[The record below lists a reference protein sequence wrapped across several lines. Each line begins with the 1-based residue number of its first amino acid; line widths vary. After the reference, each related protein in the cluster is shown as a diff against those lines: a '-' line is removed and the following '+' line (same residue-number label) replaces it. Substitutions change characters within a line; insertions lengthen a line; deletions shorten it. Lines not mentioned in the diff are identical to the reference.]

1 MTPTQIAVVR
11 RTWAQVAP
19 AAEQVATVFYERLF
33 ELDPGTR
40 LLFGTTDLRE
50 HGRKLTQK
58 LAAILDLLDRPD
70 YLLPAVAELG
80 RRHAMHGVGWRH
92 YGMAADALFTALECC
107 LGPRFN
113 PDARAAWS
121 LAYWIAARAMQRAA
135 AQVA

>member
-1 MTPTQIAVVR
+1 MTSEQIAIVR
-11 RTWAQVAP
+11 KTWARIAPVTDRVA
-19 AAEQVATVFYERLF
+19 ALFYERLF
-33 ELDPGTR
+33 ELDPGAR
-40 LLFGTTDLRE
+40 GLFGTTDLRD
-50 HGRKLTQK
+50 HGRKLTQR

-70 YLLPAVAELG
+70 ELLTAVGELG

-107 LGPRFN
+107 LGPGFN

-121 LAYWIAARAMQRAA
+121 LAYWTVARAMQRAA